1 MSNDPTCSGKKA
13 KINPFGEEKKKK
25 RHRKS
30 EKNKAKICEYR
41 KSGRLTIYC
50 TYEWPHKIKL

>member
-25 RHRKS
+25 DIEKVRK
-30 EKNKAKICEYR
+30 I
-41 KSGRLTIYC
+41 RLKYVNIGNQ
-50 TYEWPHKIKL
+50 EG